1 MRAQKLVLVVPDTYL
16 KVNQSNFHNLLQEP
30 HYIRCITLHYT
41 ISHCRSRTTSVA
53 SNRTMQSHRFSL
65 TRSLLNTR
73 WAFEQL
79 MMITMIRKAL
89 IEWCFGVVLCCVV
102 VLCSPWSEACWTPGE
117 ILTSWLSRWSEKH
130 WSSDVYV
137 TSGYHMVVTG
147 DLQFWA
153 ADDDD
158 DQKSIDE
165 VMFTWSGN
173 WWWHYYSFSGGLLG
187 SPWECESEASR
198 LCLQTRVLQIPQKVT
213 IMIVGRQSLHKIT
226 VGFMST
232 TL

>member
-1 MRAQKLVLVVPDTYL
+1 
-16 KVNQSNFHNLLQEP
+16 
-30 HYIRCITLHYT
+30 
-41 ISHCRSRTTSVA
+41 
-53 SNRTMQSHRFSL
+53 MQSHRFSL

-165 VMFTWSGN
+165 VMFTWYHVVVTGDDTTTHSQVA
-173 WWWHYYSFSGGLLG
+173 YLGLLENVRVRRAG
-187 SPWECESEASR
+187 FAYRQEYSR
-198 LCLQTRVLQIPQKVT
+198 FLR
-213 IMIVGRQSLHKIT
+213 RSQS
-226 VGFMST
+226 
-232 TL
+232 